1 MSGERKTAFFRRT
14 KDTTKS
20 NKELHEEFSK
30 IILYSPVTRHM
41 KFYGTR
47 FNGHKDTIS
56 LYEHGDKS
64 LPDWM
69 QEDLRFKDTFEFS
82 ISLYE
87 SWSEDSE
94 LIYDEN
100 NEGSF
105 VSLTKKFA
113 KHNNLQYFAEGFS
126 GNFYVKND
134 EDCFDQYKIKS
145 NDKNLDKICEL
156 WLNDDLDTIME
167 IMEKA

>member
-1 MSGERKTAFFRRT
+1 MGGEAKTAFFRRT
-14 KDTTKS
+14 KDTAKS

-41 KFYGTR
+41 KLRGTR

-56 LYEHGDKS
+56 LYEYGDKS
-64 LPDWM
+64 LPKWM
-69 QEDLRFKDTFEFS
+69 QEDLRFKNTFELS

-87 SWSEDSE
+87 SWTEDSE
-94 LIYDEN
+94 LIYDQN

-113 KHNNLQYFAEGFS
+113 KNNGLQYFEDGFS
-126 GNFYVKND
+126 GNFHVKND